1 MLRRFSS
8 VLSTLAV
15 ISSSLSLGSLFLC
28 LICPLLSQPFAPSQ
42 VIPLLT
48 LLKPLILPSI
58 LSRAIDSLLHDKLLS
73 SAAGPRFRALSLS
86 SSIPHSGDWLLVL
99 PSHSLGLHFLDLE
112 FRTIILGDSHWICVE
127 IINKCE
133 VLVMDSLSSS
143 LDLNDDTLIQ
153 IASLLKSERPS
164 ISMKKISTQ
173 QQSGFF
179 DCGLFAIAYSLEA
192 CLGTT
197 RTVKQKFDQK
207 MCHHLINCL
216 ENNLLTPF
224 PKTKG
229 NVLYSLEEG
238 MKLHVYCVCQLPD
251 IYDEEMILCD
261 VCSKWF
267 HKRCVAVIDAHL
279 EWICPNCH
287 K

>member
-1 MLRRFSS
+1 MCLKVSDREVIIQGQMLNDCIVNATQSILKKQFPLINGFQNTLIGQRGQLFDAISNFSS
-8 VLSTLAV
+8 IQILHTGNVVVLVCTSYKSV
-15 ISSSLSLGSLFLC
+15 IKKQVWKIILC
-28 LICPLLSQPFAPSQ
+28 
-42 VIPLLT
+42 
-48 LLKPLILPSI
+48 
-58 LSRAIDSLLHDKLLS
+58 
-73 SAAGPRFRALSLS
+73 
-86 SSIPHSGDWLLVL
+86 
-99 PSHSLGLHFLDLE
+99 
-112 FRTIILGDSHWICVE
+112 IILGDSHWICVE

-143 LDLNDDTLIQ
+143 LDLNDHTLIQ

-164 ISMKKISTQ
+164 ISIQKISTQ
-173 QQSGFF
+173 QQSGFL

-207 MCHHLINCL
+207 KMRQHLINCL
-216 ENNLLTPF
+216 EINLLAPF

-229 NVLYSLEEG
+229 NVLCSLEER
-238 MKLHVYCVCQLPD
+238 MKLNVYCVCRLPD
-251 IYDEEMILCD
+251 IYDKEMILCD

-279 EWICPNCH
+279 EWMCPNCH